1 MENIPQLNEPIHPLI
16 WANLPTTWADA
27 KNQMMGHGFSI
38 IDADSAYED
47 AQQLIAKYYVD
58 EDDKEGGEIA
68 LSIAR
73 LLLWAAACN
82 NSMTVAKKAYIAELK
97 THATSLRRNMM
108 ASDGAVDENIHFFT
122 VLLDAWEKSGGDVGR
137 GRITQ
142 QAHKLVLNGNRDQ
155 VTRQMLEMLDFDNS
169 DSDSDSDIHIT
180 PIAQERP
187 ACEGSHK
194 VIREI
199 GDAESADGRGIH
211 KRYSRVLNK
220 PLPLSCSMPEKGHL
234 LSTLEAEFPWAKGV
248 VSAIENAID
257 LQRSLGIHV
266 PNLKPILLIGEPGTG
281 KTTLALRIAEF
292 LNLRSTI
299 LAVGGTSDAAALAA
313 VTRGWSGSRPCAPFL
328 AMHRHHVADPC
339 MIVDE
344 LDKGGAVGGQNGS
357 ATGTLLS
364 MLSSSEAYFDTC
376 LLADIDLS
384 HVFWIATAN
393 SLDNVPPALVDRFQV
408 FVVPRPESEHFG
420 TLTKSMRAKLARE
433 LNTIPEFLP
442 SMDAD
447 EFNALKSFFYENR
460 GSLRQFDRVFRFI
473 IGEALKREQSI
484 PRSALS

>member
-1 MENIPQLNEPIHPLI
+1 MENIPLLNEPIHPLI

-27 KNQMMGHGFSI
+27 KNQMMGYGFSI
-38 IDADSAYED
+38 TDPDSAYED
-47 AQQLIAKYYVD
+47 AQRLIAKHYADD
-58 EDDKEGGEIA
+58 EDKEASEIA

-97 THATSLRRNMM
+97 THATSLRRDMM
-108 ASDGAVDENIHFFT
+108 ASGGAVNENIHFFT

-142 QAHKLVLNGNRDQ
+142 QAHKLVLNGNHDQ

-169 DSDSDSDIHIT
+169 DIHST

-187 ACEGSHK
+187 VCERSHK

-220 PLPLSCSMPEKGHL
+220 PLPLSCAMPEKGHL
-234 LSTLEAEFPWAKGV
+234 LSTLGAEFPWARGV
-248 VSAIENAID
+248 VSAIEDAID

-328 AMHRHHVADPC
+328 AMHRHSVADPC

-344 LDKGGAVGGQNGS
+344 IDKGGAVGGQNGS

-364 MLSSSEAYFDTC
+364 MLSTSEAYYDTC
-376 LLADIDLS
+376 LLSDVDIS
-384 HVFWIATAN
+384 RVFWIATAN
-393 SLDNVPPALVDRFQV
+393 SLDNIPPALVDRFQA
-408 FVVPRPESEHFG
+408 FVVPRPEQEHFG
-420 TLTKSMRAKLARE
+420 TVTKSMRAKLARE

-442 SMDAD
+442 SIDDD

-460 GSLRQFDRVFRFI
+460 GSLRQFDRVFRFV

>member
-1 MENIPQLNEPIHPLI
+1 MENIPLLNEPIHPLI

-47 AQQLIAKYYVD
+47 AQRLIAKYYVD
-58 EDDKEGGEIA
+58 EEDKEGGEIA

-97 THATSLRRNMM
+97 THATSLRRDMM
-108 ASDGAVDENIHFFT
+108 ASGGVVDDNIHFFT
-122 VLLDAWEKSGGDVGR
+122 VLLDAWEKSGGDVVR
-137 GRITQ
+137 GRISQ
-142 QAHKLVLNGNRDQ
+142 QAHKLALKGERDLVNQ
-155 VTRQMLEMLDFDNS
+155 QMLQMLDFDNS
-169 DSDSDSDIHIT
+169 DINST
-180 PIAQERP
+180 PITQERLT
-187 ACEGSHK
+187 CDGSHK

-220 PLPLSCSMPEKGHL
+220 PLLLSCLMPKKGHL
-234 LSTLEAEFPWAKGV
+234 LSTLGSEFPWARGV
-248 VSAIENAID
+248 VSAIEDAID
-257 LQRSLGIHV
+257 LQRSLGIHA

-299 LAVGGTSDAAALAA
+299 LAVGGTGDAASLAA

-357 ATGTLLS
+357 ATGTLMS

-376 LLADIDLS
+376 LLAEIDMS
-384 HVFWIATAN
+384 RVFWIATAN
-393 SLDNVPPALVDRFQV
+393 SLDNIPPALVDRFQV

-420 TLTKSMRAKLARE
+420 TVTKSMRAKLARE

-442 SMDAD
+442 SMDEN

-473 IGEALKREQSI
+473 IGESLKREQSI

>member
-1 MENIPQLNEPIHPLI
+1 MKNIPPLNEPIHPLI

-38 IDADSAYED
+38 TDADSAYED
-47 AQQLIAKYYVD
+47 AQRLIAKYYVD
-58 EDDKEGGEIA
+58 EDDKEGGKIA

-97 THATSLRRNMM
+97 THATSLRRDTM
-108 ASDGAVDENIHFFT
+108 ASGGAVDDNIHFFT

-142 QAHKLVLNGNRDQ
+142 QAHKLVLKGERDP
-155 VTRQMLEMLDFDNS
+155 VTQQMLQMLDFDNS
-169 DSDSDSDIHIT
+169 DIHST
-180 PIAQERP
+180 PIAQERL
-187 ACEGSHK
+187 ACGGSHK
-194 VIREI
+194 IIREI
-199 GDAESADGRGIH
+199 GDAESADGRSIH
-211 KRYSRVLNK
+211 KRYNRVLNK
-220 PLPLSCSMPEKGHL
+220 PLPLSSSMPKKGDL
-234 LSTLEAEFPWAKGV
+234 LSTLKTEFPWAKGV
-248 VSAIENAID
+248 VSAIEDVID

-364 MLSSSEAYFDTC
+364 MLSSSDAYFDTC

-384 HVFWIATAN
+384 RVFWIATAN
-393 SLDNVPPALVDRFQV
+393 SLDNIPPALVDRFQV
-408 FVVPRPESEHFG
+408 FVVPRPEPEHFG
-420 TLTKSMRAKLARE
+420 TVTKSMRAKLARE

-442 SMDAD
+442 SMDED

-484 PRSALS
+484 PRSTLS